1 MARQRKWAM
10 RTTLRAAAVLAGTV
24 GGLSGAA
31 YGTLTRQTRNAR
43 RVMAVPGWAPFR
55 ADGVYTPRGMGPLPP
70 AQFDTDTDLL
80 TLAVLG
86 DSTAAGL
93 GVDHPEELPGVLLAR
108 GLAEEAGRPVLLD
121 TYALSGSSSRRLDE
135 QLRAVL
141 PAPPTTALIMVG
153 PNDIRDRI
161 PPATAAALLG
171 AAVAELRAAGT
182 AVIVG
187 TCPDLG
193 VVRRIPQPLR
203 GFVRAWSI
211 RLARLQRDAVN
222 QAGGHPVALADLL
235 APEFLS
241 RPEALFSTR
250 DGLHPSAAGYEAAC
264 SVLLPALCSALG
276 VWGGGPVPPAPARSA
291 FVDSRWW
298 PRRVAASADRGLRR
312 MTQRRRTQRLGGVAP

>member
-1 MARQRKWAM
+1 M
-10 RTTLRAAAVLAGTV
+10 RTTLRAAAMLAGAV

-43 RVMAVPGWAPFR
+43 RVMTVRGWAPLR
-55 ADGVYTPRGMGPLPP
+55 ADGVYTPRGAGPLPP
-70 AQFDTDTDLL
+70 AEFAADPDLL

-93 GVDHPEELPGVLLAR
+93 GVERPEELPGVLLAHN
-108 GLAEEAGRPVLLD
+108 LADEAGRPVQLD
-121 TYALSGSSSRRLDE
+121 TYAISGSGSPRLAE
-135 QLRAVL
+135 QLRAAL
-141 PAPPTTALIMVG
+141 LSPPAAALIMVG
-153 PNDIRDRI
+153 PNDIRDRV
-161 PPATAAALLG
+161 PPATSAALLG
-171 AAVAELRAAGT
+171 AAVAALRAEGT
-182 AVIVG
+182 AVVVG

-193 VVRRIPQPLR
+193 AVRPIPQPLR
-203 GFVRAWSI
+203 SFVRAWSI
-211 RLARLQRDAVN
+211 ALARLQRDAVN
-222 QAGGHPVALADLL
+222 EAGGHPVALADLL

-276 VWGGGPVPPAPARSA
+276 IWGGGAVPPAPLRSA
-291 FVDSRWW
+291 VAAARWW

-312 MTQRRRTQRLGGVAP
+312 VTERIAGVAP